1 MCMVN
6 VVVSIVGM
14 AWVGVRVGV
23 RVCVCMRMSVDE
35 VPMGVLMSVDM
46 IVGVRVSLLVE
57 LVRAVS
63 MGVLLVVGM

>member
-1 MCMVN
+1 
-6 VVVSIVGM
+6 
-14 AWVGVRVGV
+14 
-23 RVCVCMRMSVDE
+23 MRMSVDE
-35 VPMGVLMSVDM
+35 FPVRVLMSVDM